1 MLKQLKNLLK
11 VWIDKLDI
19 KPLNFVFPSQLHQ
32 DIYNFVQP
40 YTMTSPERVCALIDA
55 VRYICHS
62 GLEGSFV
69 ECGVWRGGSTMAMI
83 MTMLSIDSQR
93 EVYLFDTYDGMSPP
107 TETDIDIQGK
117 SARELLA
124 ENPKSTENHL
134 WAYASLIEV
143 QNNLSLTKYPEH
155 LLKFIVGK
163 VEDTIPEQ
171 APAQISLLRLDT
183 DWYESTYHELVHLF
197 PKLVTGGILI
207 IDDYG
212 HWQGAKKA
220 VDQYINE
227 HHLRL
232 FFHRIDYTGVIAVKQ

>member
-1 MLKQLKNLLK
+1 
-11 VWIDKLDI
+11 
-19 KPLNFVFPSQLHQ
+19 
-32 DIYNFVQP
+32 
-40 YTMTSPERVCALIDA
+40 
-55 VRYICHS
+55 
-62 GLEGSFV
+62 
-69 ECGVWRGGSTMAMI
+69 MAMI
-83 MTMLSIDSQR
+83 MTMMSINAQR

-107 TETDIDIQGK
+107 TEIDIDNQGK

-124 ENPKSTENHL
+124 ENPKSTENYL
-134 WAYASLIEV
+134 WAYAPLEEV
-143 QNNLSLTKYPEH
+143 QKNISQTRYPEH

-197 PKLVTGGILI
+197 PRLVSGGIII

-212 HWQGAKKA
+212 HWQGSKKA

-227 HHLRL
+227 NNLRL
-232 FFHRIDYTGVIAVKQ
+232 FLHRIDYSGMIAVKQ